1 MQLGPTDRHL
11 VAPTPKF
18 TAASYGTPKTRSSK
32 PRKPALLAQHLQV
45 AHQRVNLDVD
55 FCRRRLRGLTEL
67 TVFPTL
73 STLRCVKLDAREMKI
88 TRVLLNG
95 IENADYIH
103 NDQLYINDPAA
114 FDTPATC
121 RVSNVRDV
129 CSEDVG
135 VDQHHYLRRMLNYL
149 FGQVEDDLLRAQERP
164 ENLNS
169 EELLILLPES
179 LKLHPAD
186 TTTQYTPSSMAPT
199 NATPG
204 MGEAA
209 LANVTPS
216 LATNVTPHLFR
227 SRTGETY
234 TPIHI
239 TVDYEV
245 VNPNNGI
252 HFICPNLA
260 DTALWHVYTANS
272 DYNASASCWVPCV
285 DNLLERSIWSLELS
299 IPRSVRVIEA
309 MRNSNDDVERRVSG
323 ESDDSLEKPL
333 ETPLEPLEP
342 LDLIEK
348 SGMTEEVRNK
358 ASDAGDEADV
368 AEPDAETH
376 LRDERAMEVD
386 LDEVETENAPFSA
399 TECHSPPNNG
409 ALPEKDSRAVESHD
423 DDDEADTVDLFVCT
437 GNANNTKERAH
448 ATDDSKKVV
457 SWSVFNPVAAH
468 HIGWCVG
475 AFQSAELTNFVDGN
489 AAAADEDD
497 SYDEFEEIEKD
508 DSSPPATVY
517 FLAHQE
523 EMAKN
528 TCIFASNALQHFLK
542 EYGAYPFSS
551 YGIVFVDGPKY
562 PYNNFAGLSV
572 VTSDVL
578 YPATVIEPMFSITEH
593 ILESIACQWSG
604 INIVPQCF
612 NDMWCTI
619 GIAKF
624 MSLQF
629 VRTLMGSNEYHYQI
643 KNKMDEIVRRDI
655 GRRPIGMLMLQ
666 APVSEN
672 SLEFVR
678 LKAPVVMYILDRRMT
693 KTDKSFGFSRVLP
706 KVFLQ
711 AMSGDLPSGSL
722 STQHFQYVCEKV
734 VRNRLEAFFKQWVY
748 GCGTPVFSIS
758 QKFNKKRSM
767 IEVVIR
773 QTQSQNQ
780 RVAHPQATTFVD
792 DAVAY
797 LGDDAAFTVP
807 QTFLGPMTI
816 RVHEADGAPYEH
828 IVDIKN
834 AVVKFDVQYNS
845 RVRRVKKKDELE
857 GGLFTRLGNVLESAE
872 DVQQWRLEEWP
883 KRDEELLDPFEWLRV
898 DTDFE
903 WIATFH
909 VSQPDY
915 MFGAQLQQDR
925 DIAAQIAAIDYFGLH
940 EKPSAVYC
948 TMLTRTLM
956 DTGYFYGVR
965 MGAARALARLLTSTT
980 RFMGSFY
987 LLKAFRD
994 LFCFRDSLVPT
1005 SNSFDDFGKYFLQKA
1020 IPGYLAGIKDD
1031 AGATPRHIRSLL
1043 FNLLRYNDNS
1053 NNPFLDCFYVSE
1065 LARALVG
1072 SVLLAADD
1080 DDAPLD
1086 ADDRAFVAEVVDELL
1101 RLRKLDRW
1109 VPSYRAEVS
1118 HTCLEQKIALARAA
1132 LISLPFEELLYMTSL
1147 KYAPRIRT
1155 LAFRGLF
1162 TLGALKNAAILKY
1175 FLDVCLLE
1183 PATPAFRAGL
1193 VQVLVDSVAEVA
1205 VRGCPS
1211 NLDDPEFHAPAPHSA
1226 VPAAQGST
1234 VLVENSLDGDLNARR
1249 NALARATVK
1258 GTIDLLRVDLA
1269 HGKGLQHVLWQLMHS
1284 SFIGLS
1290 ERKAVFVLC
1299 DILYRPQN
1307 KLVMRFPIPCVPVE
1321 ELRKKIVARDL
1332 GDGKIVFKRVGRFK
1346 IQLSAKVILSDSK
1359 AKFRRSEPRDTLAQ
1373 ASAKLRLRLGAS
1385 IDASRTSEPQPEP
1398 DRHTRRLYHRDR
1410 ERLVQS
1416 DICVEPV
1423 AVAEIVEVSGSAD
1436 EPHKPPVLA
1445 PAENAAAAEPAS
1457 APAPPA
1463 TTPLAPLVARG
1474 AANLMHL
1481 TLRLSPETL
1490 RQVPSKQ
1497 RLAVERQTET
1507 LLRLHFT
1514 QEKHLAR
1521 LRALN
1526 TPTYFVRIRTGP
1538 KSVETSRTPFEL
1550 LPSAAAEVASP
1561 ELGAV

>member
-1 MQLGPTDRHL
+1 MLLGPTDRHL
-11 VAPTPKF
+11 AAPTPKF

-95 IENADYIH
+95 IENADYIY

-114 FDTPATC
+114 FDTLATC

-129 CSEDVG
+129 CSEDFG
-135 VDQHHYLRRMLNYL
+135 VDQHHYLRRMLSYL

-209 LANVTPS
+209 LVN
-216 LATNVTPHLFR
+216 
-227 SRTGETY
+227 TY

-245 VNPNNGI
+245 VNPNNGV

-260 DTALWHVYTANS
+260 DTALWLVYTANS
-272 DYNASASCWVPCV
+272 DYNVSASCWVPCV

-323 ESDDSLEKPL
+323 D
-333 ETPLEPLEP
+333 
-342 LDLIEK
+342 
-348 SGMTEEVRNK
+348 
-358 ASDAGDEADV
+358 
-368 AEPDAETH
+368 
-376 LRDERAMEVD
+376 
-386 LDEVETENAPFSA
+386 
-399 TECHSPPNNG
+399 PPNNG

-437 GNANNTKERAH
+437 GNANNTKESAH
-448 ATDDSKKVV
+448 ATDHSKKVV

-489 AAAADEDD
+489 ATAADDD
-497 SYDEFEEIEKD
+497 DAYDEFEEIEKD
-508 DSSPPATVY
+508 DSSPPAVVY

-578 YPATVIEPMFSITEH
+578 YPATVIEPMFRITEY

-643 KNKMDEIVRRDI
+643 KNKMDEIVRRDL
-655 GRRPIGMLMLQ
+655 GRRPIGMLLLQ

-734 VRNRLEAFFKQWVY
+734 IRNRLEAFFKQWVY

-773 QTQSQNQ
+773 QTQIQNQ

-797 LGDDAAFTVP
+797 LGDDAAFTVQ

-948 TMLTRTLM
+948 TMLTRTLV
-956 DTGYFYGVR
+956 DTRYFYGVR
-965 MGAARALARLLTSTT
+965 MAAARALARLLTSTT

-1031 AGATPRHIRSLL
+1031 AGATPCHIRSLL

-1072 SVLLAADD
+1072 SVLLAAD

-1132 LISLPFEELLYMTSL
+1132 LISVPFEELLYMTSL

-1162 TLGALKNAAILKY
+1162 TLGALKNAEILKY

-1193 VQVLVDSVAEVA
+1193 VHVLVDSVAEVA

-1211 NLDDPEFHAPAPHSA
+1211 NLDDPEFHAPASHCA
-1226 VPAAQGST
+1226 VPAAHGST

-1258 GTIDLLRVDLA
+1258 GTIDLLRADLA

-1307 KLVMRFPIPCVPVE
+1307 KLLVRFPIPCVPFE

-1332 GDGKIVFKRVGRFK
+1332 GDGKIVVKRVGRFK
-1346 IQLSAKVILSDSK
+1346 IQLSAKAILSDSK
-1359 AKFRRSEPRDTLAQ
+1359 AK
-1373 ASAKLRLRLGAS
+1373 
-1385 IDASRTSEPQPEP
+1385 
-1398 DRHTRRLYHRDR
+1398 
-1410 ERLVQS
+1410 
-1416 DICVEPV
+1416 
-1423 AVAEIVEVSGSAD
+1423 
-1436 EPHKPPVLA
+1436 
-1445 PAENAAAAEPAS
+1445 
-1457 APAPPA
+1457 
-1463 TTPLAPLVARG
+1463 
-1474 AANLMHL
+1474 
-1481 TLRLSPETL
+1481 
-1490 RQVPSKQ
+1490 
-1497 RLAVERQTET
+1497 
-1507 LLRLHFT
+1507 
-1514 QEKHLAR
+1514 
-1521 LRALN
+1521 
-1526 TPTYFVRIRTGP
+1526 
-1538 KSVETSRTPFEL
+1538 
-1550 LPSAAAEVASP
+1550 
-1561 ELGAV
+1561 